1 MADVE
6 RDSIGK
12 YRLIQ
17 KIGRGAMAEVY
28 KAHHP
33 TLDRYVA
40 IKILHS
46 FLSEKTDILNRF
58 QREAKHIASLSHP
71 NIVQV
76 YDFDTFG
83 VLYYMVMEYIDGS
96 TLKNLIKDNQTEG
109 KLLPFEESVRIIT
122 DVAKALAYAHS
133 RDVVHRDIKPANIML
148 DKSNRVVLTDFGLAK
163 ITSGP
168 QFTTTGAL
176 VGTPAYMSP
185 EQGIGQPGDFRSDLY
200 SLGSVFYQMVTGR
213 FPFIAETPIATVFK
227 HINAPLPWPRTINPD
242 IPENLESILVKLLE
256 KNPADRYQTADELVD
271 DLVSL
276 GENLK
281 GMITPDPT
289 QTTSHLQSSIIKS
302 MAVALHV
309 IETGQ
314 ILALENAKEF
324 TLGRVDGAA
333 RPDIDLSPFNGLKQG
348 VSRLHASIQIDQE
361 SNVTLIDLGSTN
373 GSWVNGIK
381 VEPHIPVI
389 INNGDIIALGKLI
402 LQALIR

>member
-1 MADVE
+1 MSDVE

-58 QREAKHIASLSHP
+58 QREAKHIASLSHL

-76 YDFDTFG
+76 YDFDSFG
-83 VLYYMVMEYIDGS
+83 VLYYMVMEYIDGP
-96 TLKNLIKDNQTEG
+96 TLKHIIKENQTEG
-109 KLLPFEESVRIIT
+109 KLLPFPESVRIIRE
-122 DVAKALAYAHS
+122 VGQALAYAHS
-133 RDVVHRDIKPANIML
+133 RGVVHRDIKPANIML
-148 DKSNRVVLTDFGLAK
+148 EKSNRVVLTDFGLAK

-242 IPENLESILVKLLE
+242 IPETLEKILVKLLE
-256 KNPADRYQTADELVD
+256 KNPADRYQTADVLVD
-271 DLVSL
+271 DLEKLQNQLSDHAQPV
-276 GENLK
+276 
-281 GMITPDPT
+281 TV
-289 QTTSHLQSSIIKS
+289 TTHLQSSVMKS
-302 MAVALHV
+302 MAIALHV

-314 ILALENAKEF
+314 ILALENANEF
-324 TLGRVDGAA
+324 TLGRKDGAT
-333 RPDIDLSPFNGLKQG
+333 RPDIDLSPYNGLKQG
-348 VSRLHASIQIDQE
+348 VSRLHASVHVDQDKI
-361 SNVTLIDLGSTN
+361 VTLVDLGSTN

-381 VEPHIPVI
+381 VEPHMPVVL
-389 INNGDIIALGKLI
+389 NNGDIIALGKLI

>member
-1 MADVE
+1 MSDAE

-83 VLYYMVMEYIDGS
+83 VLYYMVMEYIDGP
-96 TLKNLIKDNQTEG
+96 TLKNVIKDNQTEG
-109 KLLPFEESVRIIT
+109 KLLPFPESVRIVM
-122 DVAKALAYAHS
+122 DVGKALAYAHS
-133 RDVVHRDIKPANIML
+133 RGVVHRDIKPANIMM
-148 DKSNRVVLTDFGLAK
+148 DNADRVVLTDFGLAK

-242 IPENLESILVKLLE
+242 IPEALERVLVKLLE
-256 KNPADRYQTADELVD
+256 KNPADRYQTADEMVL
-271 DLVSL
+271 DLEKLQAKLTDHAPKHSA
-276 GENLK
+276 N
-281 GMITPDPT
+281 I
-289 QTTSHLQSSIIKS
+289 TSHLQSSVMKS
-302 MAVALHV
+302 MAIALHV

-314 ILALENAKEF
+314 ILALENGREF
-324 TLGRVDGAA
+324 SLGRLDGAA
-333 RPDIDLSPFNGLKQG
+333 RPDVDLSPYNGLKQG
-348 VSRLHASIQIDQE
+348 VSRLHASIHLDHD
-361 SNVTLIDLGSTN
+361 SVVTLVDLGSTN

-381 VEPHIPVI
+381 VEPHVPVI

>member
-1 MADVE
+1 MSDAD

-12 YRLIQ
+12 YRLIE

-33 TLDRYVA
+33 ILDRYVA

-76 YDFDTFG
+76 YDFDSFG
-83 VLYYMVMEYIDGS
+83 VLYYMVMELIDGA
-96 TLKNLIKDNQTEG
+96 TLKNLVKENQTEG
-109 KLLPFEESVRIIT
+109 KLLPFKESVRIIT
-122 DVAKALAYAHS
+122 DVGKALAYAHS
-133 RDVVHRDIKPANIML
+133 RGVVHRDVKPANIII
-148 DKSNRVVLTDFGLAK
+148 DKGNRVVLTDFGLAK

-185 EQGIGQPGDFRSDLY
+185 EQGVGQQGDARSDIY
-200 SLGSVFYQMVTGR
+200 SLGAVFYQLVTGR

-242 IPENLESILVKLLE
+242 IPEELERILVLLLE
-256 KNPADRYQTADELVD
+256 KNPDNRYQTADEMVN
-271 DLVSL
+271 DLEKFKKAL
-276 GENLK
+276 EK
-281 GMITPDPT
+281 IPDN
-289 QTTSHLQSSIIKS
+289 QDILATSHLPSIVKE
-302 MAVALHV
+302 MAIALHV

-314 ILALENAKEF
+314 ILALENSREF
-324 TLGRVDGAA
+324 TLGRLDGAA
-333 RPDIDLSPFNGLKQG
+333 RPDLDLSPYNGLKQG
-348 VSRLHASIQIDQE
+348 VSRLHASIQIDDQQT
-361 SNVTLIDLGSTN
+361 VTLVDLGSTN
-373 GSWVNGIK
+373 GSWLNGIRI
-381 VEPHIPVI
+381 EPHIPVTL
-389 INNGDIIALGKLI
+389 NNGDVIALGKLV

>member
-1 MADVE
+1 MSDAE

-12 YRLIQ
+12 YRLIE

-76 YDFDTFG
+76 YDFDSFG
-83 VLYYMVMEYIDGS
+83 VLYYMVMELIDGA

-109 KLLPFEESVRIIT
+109 KLLPFKESVRIVH
-122 DVAKALAYAHS
+122 DVGNALAYAHS
-133 RDVVHRDIKPANIML
+133 RGVVHRDIKPANIMI
-148 DKSNRVVLTDFGLAK
+148 DKSDRVVLTDFGLAK

-242 IPENLESILVKLLE
+242 IPEELERILVKLLE
-256 KNPADRYQTADELVD
+256 KNPVDRYQSAEELVE
-271 DLVSL
+271 DLSKHQKELEEDTRPGPVHV
-276 GENLK
+276 
-281 GMITPDPT
+281 TA
-289 QTTSHLQSSIIKS
+289 HLQSSVMKG

-314 ILALENAKEF
+314 ILALENGREF
-324 TLGRVDGAA
+324 TLGRLDGAA
-333 RPDIDLSPFNGLKQG
+333 RPDLDLSPFNGLKQG
-348 VSRLHASIQIDQE
+348 VSRLHASVHIDDDMVV
-361 SNVTLIDLGSTN
+361 SLVDLGSTN

-381 VEPHIPVI
+381 VEPHVPVI
-389 INNGDIIALGKLI
+389 LNNGDIIALGKLI

>member
-1 MADVE
+1 MSDAE

-58 QREAKHIASLSHP
+58 QREAKHIASLSHA

-83 VLYYMVMEYIDGS
+83 VLYYMVMEYIDGP
-96 TLKNLIKDNQTEG
+96 TLKSIIKDNQTEG
-109 KLLPFEESVRIIT
+109 RLLPFTESVRIIT
-122 DVAKALAYAHS
+122 DVGKALAYAHS
-133 RDVVHRDIKPANIML
+133 RGVVHRDIKPANIML
-148 DKSNRVVLTDFGLAK
+148 EKSNRVVLTDFGLAK

-200 SLGSVFYQMVTGR
+200 SLGSVFYQMATGR

-242 IPENLESILVKLLE
+242 IPEELEKVLVKLLE
-256 KNPADRYQTADELVD
+256 KNPADRYQTAD
-271 DLVSL
+271 DLVEDL
-276 GENLK
+276 DKL
-281 GMITPDPT
+281 
-289 QTTSHLQSSIIKS
+289 QTHLAQRAHPEPSSVTSHLQSSVMKS
-302 MAVALHV
+302 MAIALHV

-314 ILALENAKEF
+314 ILALESAREF
-324 TLGRVDGAA
+324 TLGRLDGAS
-333 RPDIDLSPFNGLKQG
+333 RPDIDLSPYNGLKQG
-348 VSRLHASIQIDQE
+348 VSRLHASIHID
-361 SNVTLIDLGSTN
+361 SDSIVTLVDLGSTN

-381 VEPHIPVI
+381 VEPHVPVVL
-389 INNGDIIALGKLI
+389 NNGDIIALGKLI

>member
-1 MADVE
+1 
-6 RDSIGK
+6 
-12 YRLIQ
+12 
-17 KIGRGAMAEVY
+17 MAEVY

-58 QREAKHIASLSHP
+58 QREAKHIASLAHP

-83 VLYYMVMEYIDGS
+83 VLYYMVMEFIDGT
-96 TLKNLIKDNQTEG
+96 TLKTLIKENQSEG
-109 KLLPFEESVRIIT
+109 KLISFKESVRIIA
-122 DVAKALAYAHS
+122 DVGKALAYAHS
-133 RDVVHRDIKPANIML
+133 RGVVHRDVKPANIMI
-148 DKSNRVVLTDFGLAK
+148 DRTNRVVLTDFGLAK

-185 EQGIGQPGDFRSDLY
+185 EQGVGQQGDARSDIY
-200 SLGSVFYQMVTGR
+200 SLGAVFYQMVTGR

-242 IPENLESILVKLLE
+242 IPEALEKILVRLLE
-256 KNPADRYQTADELVD
+256 KNPDERYQTAGEMVE
-271 DLVSL
+271 DL
-276 GENLK
+276 
-281 GMITPDPT
+281 T
-289 QTTSHLQSSIIKS
+289 QLQKILNNEPQNTGGPATSHLTSIVKE
-302 MAVALHV
+302 MAIALHV

-314 ILALENAKEF
+314 ILALENSREF
-324 TLGRVDGAA
+324 TLGRLDGAA
-333 RPDIDLSPFNGLKQG
+333 RPDLDLSPYNGLKQG
-348 VSRLHASIQIDQE
+348 VSRLHASIQIDE
-361 SNVTLIDLGSTN
+361 DHKVLLVDLGSTN
-373 GSWVNGIK
+373 GSWVNGIR

-389 INNGDIIALGKLI
+389 LNNGDVIALGKLV

>member
-1 MADVE
+1 MSDAE

-12 YRLIQ
+12 YRLIE

-83 VLYYMVMEYIDGS
+83 VLYYMVMELIDGA
-96 TLKNLIKDNQTEG
+96 TLKNLIKDYQTEG
-109 KLLPFEESVRIIT
+109 QLIPFKESVRIIT

-133 RDVVHRDIKPANIML
+133 RGVVHRDIKPANIMI

-242 IPENLESILVKLLE
+242 IPEELEGILVKLLE
-256 KNPADRYQTADELVD
+256 KNPTDRYQSADELVE
-271 DLVSL
+271 DLVRL
-276 GENLK
+276 QKNLDED
-281 GMITPDPT
+281 TRPEPV
-289 QTTSHLQSSIIKS
+289 QVTSHLHSSVMKG

-314 ILALENAKEF
+314 ILALENGREF
-324 TLGRVDGAA
+324 TLGRLDGAA
-333 RPDIDLSPFNGLKQG
+333 RPDLDLSPYNGLKQG
-348 VSRLHASIQIDQE
+348 VSRLHASVHIDNDQK
-361 SNVTLIDLGSTN
+361 VTLVDLGSTN

-389 INNGDIIALGKLI
+389 LNNGDIIALGKLI

>member
-1 MADVE
+1 MSDAD

-12 YRLIQ
+12 YRLIE

-33 TLDRYVA
+33 ILDRYVA

-76 YDFDTFG
+76 YDFDSFG
-83 VLYYMVMEYIDGS
+83 VLYYMVMELIDGA
-96 TLKNLIKDNQTEG
+96 TLKNLVKENQTEG
-109 KLLPFEESVRIIT
+109 KLLPFKESVRIIT
-122 DVAKALAYAHS
+122 DVGKALAYAHS
-133 RDVVHRDIKPANIML
+133 RGVVHRDVKPANIMI
-148 DKSNRVVLTDFGLAK
+148 DKGNRVVLTDFGLAK

-185 EQGIGQPGDFRSDLY
+185 EQGVGQQGDARSDIY
-200 SLGSVFYQMVTGR
+200 SLGAVFYQLVTGR

-242 IPENLESILVKLLE
+242 IPEELERILVLLLE
-256 KNPADRYQTADELVD
+256 KNPDNRYQTADEMVN
-271 DLVSL
+271 DLEKFKKAL
-276 GENLK
+276 EK
-281 GMITPDPT
+281 IPDN
-289 QTTSHLQSSIIKS
+289 QDILATSHLPSIVKE
-302 MAVALHV
+302 MAIALHV

-314 ILALENAKEF
+314 ILALENSQEF
-324 TLGRVDGAA
+324 TLGRLDGAA
-333 RPDIDLSPFNGLKQG
+333 RPDLDLSPYNGLKQG
-348 VSRLHASIQIDQE
+348 VSRLHASIQIDDQQT
-361 SNVTLIDLGSTN
+361 VTLVDLGSTN
-373 GSWVNGIK
+373 GSWLNGIRI
-381 VEPHIPVI
+381 EPHIPVTL
-389 INNGDIIALGKLI
+389 NNGDVIALGKLV

>member
-1 MADVE
+1 
-6 RDSIGK
+6 
-12 YRLIQ
+12 
-17 KIGRGAMAEVY
+17 MAEVY
-28 KAHHP
+28 KAYHP

-58 QREAKHIASLSHP
+58 QREAKHIASLFHP

-83 VLYYMVMEYIDGS
+83 VLYYMVMEFIDGV
-96 TLKNLIKDNQTEG
+96 TLKNLIKDKQTEG
-109 KLLPFEESVRIIT
+109 TLIPFKESIRILI
-122 DVAKALAYAHS
+122 DVGKALAYAHS
-133 RDVVHRDIKPANIML
+133 RGVVHRDVKPANIMI
-148 DKSNRVVLTDFGLAK
+148 DNSNRVVLTDFGLAK

-185 EQGIGQPGDFRSDLY
+185 EQGIGQPGDYRSDLY
-200 SLGSVFYQMVTGR
+200 SLGAVFYQMVTGR

-242 IPENLESILVKLLE
+242 IPEELERILLKLLE
-256 KNPADRYQTADELVD
+256 KSPDERYQNAEDMVEDLTRFEKVFGAQPESEESKKTGHLTA
-271 DLVSL
+271 SIM
-276 GENLK
+276 K
-281 GMITPDPT
+281 GMAI
-289 QTTSHLQSSIIKS
+289 
-302 MAVALHV
+302 ALHV

-314 ILALENAKEF
+314 ILALENSHEF

-333 RPDIDLSPFNGLKQG
+333 RPDLDLSPYNALKQG
-348 VSRLHASIQIDQE
+348 VSRLHASVRIDDEQK
-361 SNVTLIDLGSTN
+361 VTLVDLGSTN

-389 INNGDIIALGKLI
+389 LNNGDVVALGKLV